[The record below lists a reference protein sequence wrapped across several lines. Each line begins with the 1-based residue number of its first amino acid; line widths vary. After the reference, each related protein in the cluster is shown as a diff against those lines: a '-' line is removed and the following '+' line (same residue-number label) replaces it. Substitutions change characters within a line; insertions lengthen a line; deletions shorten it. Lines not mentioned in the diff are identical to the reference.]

1 MSIKKNS
8 KHQTWEGVK
17 FRQSLL
23 SISNLGAALQSSEE
37 VYPNLVPTVPFLL
50 LPKCFINIE
59 IVSGDTKLM
68 YSVKVLTNPPKE
80 KCLRVFLDPLL

>member
-1 MSIKKNS
+1 M
-8 KHQTWEGVK
+8 K
-17 FRQSLL
+17 FSQRLL
-23 SISNLGAALQSSEE
+23 SILYLGAALQSSEE
-37 VYPNLVPTVPFLL
+37 VYQNLVPTVPFLL

-80 KCLRVFLDPLL
+80 KCLRVFVDPLL